1 MMPTRRYAQSQNET
15 ASPERLM
22 VLLFEAAL
30 RHMRAA
36 MEALRSGRAGDANTA
51 LSKAT
56 DIVVELDATFDRRR
70 APDLADNLGVV
81 YQFVCGR
88 LLTAST
94 KRDPTLVREAEQA
107 FFPVAD
113 AFATAVR
120 QLAAERAAQEA
131 AR

>member
-1 MMPTRRYAQSQNET
+1 MTPTRRYAQAQNET

-36 MEALRSGRAGDANTA
+36 VPLLETGELARANVA

-56 DIVVELDATFDRRR
+56 DIVAELDATFDTARY
-70 APDLADNLGVV
+70 PELSGNLGPVFR
-81 YQFVCGR
+81 FVCQRLIAANLGR
-88 LLTAST
+88 DAKLA
-94 KRDPTLVREAEQA
+94 REAERVFA
-107 FFPVAD
+107 PVAD
-113 AFATAVR
+113 AFATAVA
-120 QLAAERAAQEA
+120 QVTAASAAGA